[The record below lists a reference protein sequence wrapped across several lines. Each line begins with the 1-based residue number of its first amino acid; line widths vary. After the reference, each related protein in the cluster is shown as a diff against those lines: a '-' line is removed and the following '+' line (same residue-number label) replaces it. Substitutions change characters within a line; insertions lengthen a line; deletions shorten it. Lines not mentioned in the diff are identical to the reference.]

1 MIKVK
6 GMYDGTN
13 IVLLEPI
20 TLSPNTL
27 VEVLIPEQESTYW
40 QQLQE
45 SGLVKEISTP
55 PANDQSF
62 TPVQV
67 KGAPISQT
75 IMEER
80 R

>member
-1 MIKVK
+1 MLKVK

-20 TLSPNTL
+20 TLLPNTL
-27 VEVLIPEQESTYW
+27 VEVLIPEQENTYW
-40 QQLQE
+40 QRLQE
-45 SGLVKEISTP
+45 LGLVKEIHTP
-55 PANDQSF
+55 PTSDQPF

-75 IMEER
+75 IMDER